1 MNTEHQTSNVEHSTT
16 NKPQFEAIGNQLL
29 VRAPA
34 KINLSLLVAGK
45 REDGYHDI
53 ESIMAKI
60 DWFDEILIEKQ
71 VASNGCGSSFAG
83 ATEDRCDARFVKR
96 PTLNATD
103 TSCVTA
109 GRNMQPLAQHDN
121 SEPVIELICKGQYKV
136 PEGEGNL
143 VYKAAKLI
151 LEWHGHPGR
160 VSTGWKPVPRVKIT
174 LTKNVPA
181 GAGLG
186 SGSSD
191 AAATLMGINRFF
203 KLGLSKRKLAGLAAT
218 LGSDVAFFLDG
229 PLGLCTG
236 RGEKV
241 KKLARCEFRALLILP
256 DISVSTAEVY
266 ANYRHDAASYHR
278 LHKQISEYIDK
289 KRIDLVCQ
297 MCANMLQ
304 ESCFELHTELAT
316 LKKKVES
323 RWLRPVCLSGSGS
336 TMFRIIDRNNEE
348 KVNACRDTLEQD
360 YGCRGI
366 IVDNN
371 SW

>member
-1 MNTEHQTSNVEHSTT
+1 MSE
-16 NKPQFEAIGNQLL
+16 QFSKVGDGLL
-29 VRAPA
+29 VRAPG
-34 KINLSLLVAGK
+34 KVNLSLLVKGN
-45 REDGYHDI
+45 RPDGFHNI
-53 ESIMAKI
+53 ETIMAKI
-60 DWFDEILIEKQ
+60 NWFDEILIEPGQKT
-71 VASNGCGSSFAG
+71 G
-83 ATEDRCDARFVKR
+83 
-96 PTLNATD
+96 
-103 TSCVTA
+103 
-109 GRNMQPLAQHDN
+109 
-121 SEPVIELICKGQYKV
+121 IELICQGQYKV
-136 PEGEGNL
+136 PERKDNL
-143 VYKAAKLI
+143 VYKAAKL
-151 LEWHGHPGR
+151 LFDTVGR
-160 VSTGWKPVPRVKIT
+160 TENVRLT

-191 AAATLMGINRFF
+191 AAATLMGLNEHLGL
-203 KLGLSKRKLAGLAAT
+203 KLGRNKLAKMAAT

-229 PLGLCTG
+229 PIALCTA

-241 KKLARCEFRALLILP
+241 KKLPRCEFRALLILP

-266 ANYRHDAASYHR
+266 ANYRHDSARYHR

-323 RWLRPVCLSGSGS
+323 RWLRLVCLSGSGS
-336 TMFRIIDRNNEE
+336 TMFYIIDRNNEE
-348 KVNACRDTLEQD
+348 KVSACRDTLEQD